1 MRLPNWRSALRDYV
15 EDVARKPFRYG
26 THDCALFV
34 AGAVRA
40 MTGVDHARGWRSQYR
55 SLAKGQKLLAA
66 KGHQDHV
73 ALVASL
79 FEEIPVLRAQV
90 GDIAVLDGDGGEALG
105 VVQGPYVWAADPHG
119 LRSVPLIQ
127 AKRAFRV

>member
-34 AGAVRA
+34 AGAVKA

-55 SLAKGQKLLAA
+55 SLAKGRKLLAEQ
-66 KGHQDHV
+66 GHQDHV
-73 ALVASL
+73 AMVASL
-79 FEEIPVLRAQV
+79 FAEIPVLRAQV
-90 GDIAVLDGDGGEALG
+90 GDIAVLDGDGGDTLG
-105 VVQGPYVWAADPHG
+105 VVQGPYVWAVDPHG
-119 LRSVPLIQ
+119 LRSVPLIK
-127 AKRAFRV
+127 AKKAFRV

>member
-1 MRLPNWRSALRDYV
+1 MRHPNWRPALRDYV

-26 THDCALFV
+26 SHDCALFT
-34 AGAVRA
+34 AGAVKA
-40 MTGVDHARGWRSQYR
+40 MTGVDYARGWRSQYR
-55 SLAKGQKLLAA
+55 SLAKGRKLLAE
-66 KGHQDHV
+66 KGHKDHV

-79 FEEIPVLRAQV
+79 YPEIPVLRAQV
-90 GDIAVLDGDGGEALG
+90 GDIAVLDGDGGDALG
-105 VVQGPYVWAADPHG
+105 VVQGALVWAADPNG

>member
-1 MRLPNWRSALRDYV
+1 MRHPNWRPALRDYV

-26 THDCALFV
+26 SHDCALFT
-34 AGAVRA
+34 AGAVKA

-55 SLAKGQKLLAA
+55 SLAKGREMLA
-66 KGHQDHV
+66 
-73 ALVASL
+73 
-79 FEEIPVLRAQV
+79 
-90 GDIAVLDGDGGEALG
+90 AVLDGDGGDALG
-105 VVQGPYVWAADPHG
+105 VVQGAFVWAADPNG

>member
-34 AGAVRA
+34 AGAVKA

-55 SLAKGQKLLAA
+55 SLAKGRKLLAEQ
-66 KGHQDHV
+66 GHQDHV
-73 ALVASL
+73 AMVASL
-79 FEEIPVLRAQV
+79 FAEIPVLRAQV
-90 GDIAVLDGDGGEALG
+90 GDIAVLDGDGGDTLG
-105 VVQGPYVWAADPHG
+105 VVQEPYVWAVDPHG

-127 AKRAFRV
+127 AKKAFRV